1 MTFTP
6 PVITALTAGILIIIQ
21 VALML
26 SVVVTRRRN
35 RQSLG
40 DGGHRDLLVA
50 IRRHG
55 NFAENTALFFAG
67 FELLELLGGGRTE
80 LAIMCAAFVL
90 GRISHAIGLSMEKT
104 INRFRV
110 GGVVVTAGVG
120 LALGARLMRIAIS
133 SLLQ

>member
-40 DGGHRDLLVA
+40 DGGH
-50 IRRHG
+50 
-55 NFAENTALFFAG
+55 
-67 FELLELLGGGRTE
+67 
-80 LAIMCAAFVL
+80 
-90 GRISHAIGLSMEKT
+90 
-104 INRFRV
+104 
-110 GGVVVTAGVG
+110 
-120 LALGARLMRIAIS
+120 
-133 SLLQ
+133 